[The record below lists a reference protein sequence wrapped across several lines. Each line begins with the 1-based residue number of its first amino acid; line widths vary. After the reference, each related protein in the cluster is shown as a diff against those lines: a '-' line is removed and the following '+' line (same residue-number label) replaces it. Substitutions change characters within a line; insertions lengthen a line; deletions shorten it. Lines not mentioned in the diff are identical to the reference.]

1 MSEAGALKPKSPS
14 APKDHAGRDGLLP
27 SRAGAAGDRLGRS
40 MRTANLVLPILALA
54 SAFALY
60 VLKYDTR
67 RMEVRV
73 QALERSLDK
82 VQEEIA
88 LLKARHAHLARPE
101 RIAPLARALG
111 FAPIGT
117 RQYLRV
123 EAPAP
128 SPAAGRP

>member
-1 MSEAGALKPKSPS
+1 
-14 APKDHAGRDGLLP
+14 
-27 SRAGAAGDRLGRS
+27 
-40 MRTANLVLPILALA
+40 MRTVNLILLTLALA

-60 VLKYDTR
+60 ALKYDTR

-73 QALERSLDK
+73 RGLERSVD
-82 VQEEIA
+82 QMEAEIA

-101 RIAPLARALG
+101 RLEPLALALGLAPIAP
-111 FAPIGT
+111 

-128 SPAAGRP
+128 GKAGPEAGRP